1 MWLHLYEMPRLGK
14 SIETG
19 WGKGGTGGNY
29 LKGTEFYDFSQIK
42 YFKI

>member
-1 MWLHLYEMPRLGK
+1 MWLHLFEMPRIGK

-19 WGKGGTGGNY
+19 WGKGGMGGNY
-29 LKGTEFYDFSQIK
+29 LKGIEFYDFSQIK